1 MAKRIKIY
9 MPSGNNT
16 VEIWDN
22 ELDKFLAKGYK
33 LSIETKST
41 RTSKKKEVIVE
52 EQQQTNEGV
61 SEWQPM
67 SEQAE

>member
-9 MPSGNNT
+9 MPSGNDT

-22 ELDKFLAKGYK
+22 DIDKFLDKGYK
-33 LSIETKST
+33 LSQEKKST

-52 EQQQTNEGV
+52 EPNEEKEND
-61 SEWQPM
+61 EWQHM
-67 SEQAE
+67 

>member
-9 MPSGNNT
+9 MQNGIDII
-16 VEIWDN
+16 EIWDN

-33 LSIETKST
+33 LSQEKKST

-52 EQQQTNEGV
+52 EQQTKEYE
-61 SEWQPM
+61 EWQPT
-67 SEQAE
+67 QD

>member
-1 MAKRIKIY
+1 MAKRIRIF
-9 MPSGNNT
+9 MPNSLGSIT
-16 VEIWDN
+16 VWDN

-52 EQQQTNEGV
+52 EQEQPKEYE
-61 SEWQPM
+61 EWQHTL
-67 SEQAE
+67 EQAE